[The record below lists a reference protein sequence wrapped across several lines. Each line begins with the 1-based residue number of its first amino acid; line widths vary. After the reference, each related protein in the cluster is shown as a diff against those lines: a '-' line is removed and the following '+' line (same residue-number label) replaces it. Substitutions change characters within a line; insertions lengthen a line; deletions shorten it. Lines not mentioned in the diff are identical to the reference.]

1 MRLRNRSRIKVA
13 AAQIIVSD
21 DPKDNAETIVR
32 YIDKAARANCDLVC
46 FPESSVIHN
55 VKDASSAAR
64 FLEAIERRC
73 RERLIWCIVGSL
85 ERDVSGVRNC
95 AYLIDRNGKLVY
107 RYAKVHLYKDE
118 LRRGVKPGR
127 TCRVICTELGRL
139 GIIICFD
146 FAFPEFVRRLSMR
159 NVEVLFCLSFMVDY
173 RGWEDTI
180 RAIPLVR
187 AFENTAF
194 YVHSD
199 AVRRKHE
206 TAAMSFISNPQRI
219 IVSLE
224 SREGLI
230 MATLD
235 LARLR
240 RLKKRFARLR
250 G

>member
-1 MRLRNRSRIKVA
+1 VVA
-13 AAQIIVSD
+13 D
-21 DPKDNAETIVR
+21 NPKANVKTMVR
-32 YIDKAARANCDLVC
+32 FIDKAAKANCDLVC
-46 FPESSVIHN
+46 FPESSIIHK

-64 FLEAIERRC
+64 FLEIIQRRC

-85 ERDVSGVRNC
+85 ERNVNGVHNC
-95 AYLIDRNGKLVY
+95 AYLIDRNGKLVF

-118 LRRGVKPGR
+118 LRQNVKPGR
-127 TCRVICTELGRL
+127 TNRVIRTELGRL

-146 FAFPEFVRRLSMR
+146 FAFPEFVRRLSLR
-159 NVEVLFCLSFMVDY
+159 NVDVLFCLSFMVDY
-173 RGWEDTI
+173 RGWEDLI

-187 AFENTAF
+187 AFENITF

-199 AVRRKHE
+199 AVRRNE
-206 TAAMSFISNPQRI
+206 TAAMSFISSPQQ
-219 IVSLE
+219 IVASLE
-224 SREGLI
+224 KREGLI

-240 RLKKRFARLR
+240 RLKKRFAVFK